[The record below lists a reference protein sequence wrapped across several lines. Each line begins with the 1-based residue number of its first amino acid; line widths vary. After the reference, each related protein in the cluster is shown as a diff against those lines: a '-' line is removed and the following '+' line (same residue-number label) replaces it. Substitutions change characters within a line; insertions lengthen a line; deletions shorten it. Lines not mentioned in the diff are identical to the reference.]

1 MYHLTDPVR
10 AGREVPQPCESGG
23 LMRDWQLLTG
33 SGCPHDG
40 VSVIECAVCCSSVTA
55 LPPPPGGRVPH
66 VAAPRLL
73 SLAPPPSRSFPRP
86 SVGVGAAAC
95 VCVLVPLV
103 TLHDKP
109 HSVFARFVLHS
120 WDQTAWRER
129 RGWIPLQ
136 SGFAP
141 AEHRGEYR
149 LAWSHGGTEPTPREW
164 GVSASLEVGRGSP
177 RQQRT

>member
-1 MYHLTDPVR
+1 
-10 AGREVPQPCESGG
+10 
-23 LMRDWQLLTG
+23 MRDWQLLTG

-55 LPPPPGGRVPH
+55 LPPSSGGRVPH

-103 TLHDKP
+103 MLHDEP
-109 HSVFARFVLHS
+109 HSVFARFLLHS
-120 WDQTAWRER
+120 WDWAAWWEP

-141 AEHRGEYR
+141 AELGGEYR
-149 LAWSHGGTEPTPREW
+149 LAGSHGGMEPTLRES
-164 GVSASLEVGRGSP
+164 GLGGSPEVGPGSP
-177 RQQRT
+177 WQQRT